1 MLEWGHNTITTPNK
15 TELISRRSKLHQSYA
30 SQNQRINLQYRDSV
44 CVCVCVCER
53 ERERERETLNSK
65 DSLRSNS

>member
-44 CVCVCVCER
+44 CVR
-53 ERERERETLNSK
+53 ERVRETLNSK